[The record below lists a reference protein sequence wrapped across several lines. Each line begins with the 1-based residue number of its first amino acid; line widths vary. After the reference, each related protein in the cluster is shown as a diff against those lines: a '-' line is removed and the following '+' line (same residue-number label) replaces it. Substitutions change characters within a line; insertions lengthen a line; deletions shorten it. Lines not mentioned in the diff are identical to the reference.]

1 VGRINLYRFM
11 STSLDLRRIG
21 VVAFAITIVAVAL
34 FVLAIGEGLN
44 AQSNSTCTDSDEGK
58 DYYTEGRVNIVT
70 KIGETVDSGVYFDV
84 CSNNILKEMYCASA
98 TDSRVSSENY
108 TCPNGCKDGACV
120 EAPAEEPP
128 AEECVDSD
136 NGRDYFVKGETT
148 DGATREDVC
157 RDAKTLVEFY
167 CEQAR
172 GQKRPTRGAE
182 EKKCEYGCEDGACKE
197 APSEDELAR
206 IEKLKGIIVNIGG
219 VNGMIKGMAVI
230 EGAFRQ
236 IAKDGVVM
244 PEDLKQT
251 VAKVKE
257 VRPEIMKFRNKKAE
271 NLTSEQAEA
280 LTGYASEMCGAGAT
294 LEEWGGRLPQYL
306 LLSAK
311 MKRVSKDLKQAKID
325 AGRTVKIALSSKY
338 GLSDKAEELNEA
350 VEALQTISNDF
361 IATDDLDEKD
371 RKMNEF
377 YNQFQSIYNMIWT
390 INALQNA
397 GQAVDTSQFKNFK
410 IFGDFCGS

>member
-219 VNGMIKGMAVI
+219 VNGMIKGMA
-230 EGAFRQ
+230 
-236 IAKDGVVM
+236 
-244 PEDLKQT
+244 
-251 VAKVKE
+251 
-257 VRPEIMKFRNKKAE
+257 
-271 NLTSEQAEA
+271 SEQAEA